1 MKFGR
6 TIKTSLYS
14 EWSSKYLRYSELKKE
29 IKKRIANNGGTWT
42 DKDEDEFVALLR
54 EELDKVY
61 DFQKLKVSIRGSLCL
76 GVRCSQRVLA
86 APCVRL
92 RSMMNPQLTETNPF
106 PDGLRRC
113 KSSPTVSSKLNRKS
127 TCSSPH
133 TTTPLLL
140 SAPMPMLRTA
150 KSQTEKVK
158 LI

>member
-61 DFQKLKVSIRGSLCL
+61 DFQKLKVSVRGYYGWASD
-76 GVRCSQRVLA
+76 VRSV
-86 APCVRL
+86 
-92 RSMMNPQLTETNPF
+92 S
-106 PDGLRRC
+106 GLH
-113 KSSPTVSSKLNRKS
+113 P
-127 TCSSPH
+127 
-133 TTTPLLL
+133 
-140 SAPMPMLRTA
+140 AYA
-150 KSQTEKVK
+150 
-158 LI
+158 